1 MRVLE
6 IKDMD
11 YAEVEAFFGPEIPIH
26 VVVAA
31 QREGM
36 PKYRYGTRVKLT
48 AGHVSQHREFTVT
61 QMFWCQVARSW
72 VYYVPGIDAVIP
84 VYHCESD
91 LKEIK

>member
-61 QMFWCQVARSW
+61 QMFWDWRTEHW
-72 VYYVPGIDAVIP
+72 YYYIPGDDNIP
-84 VYHCESD
+84 VYQCETD